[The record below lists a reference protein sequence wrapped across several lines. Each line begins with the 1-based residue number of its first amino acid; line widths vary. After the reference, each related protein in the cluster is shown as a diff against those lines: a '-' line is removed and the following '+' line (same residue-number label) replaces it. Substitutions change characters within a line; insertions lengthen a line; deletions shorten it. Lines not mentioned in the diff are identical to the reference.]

1 MHKRWK
7 VWLWTVIA
15 LQVLWIAGMAASK
28 EAHLARGP
36 AVLLET
42 RSVDPRDLLRGDY
55 VILNYAISSIERSNI
70 RGAVPADAHGKPV
83 YVVLKQGALFHT
95 LVYASFEKPA
105 LQTGEVLLKGRASHG
120 RWQRGVENQAEDQRP
135 IGVDYGLERFYVA
148 EGTGNPR
155 GEITVQAVV
164 DASGNALIRNVM
176 IDGVPYA
183 QAMARQQSN

>member
-1 MHKRWK
+1 MHKRW
-7 VWLWTVIA
+7 LWIVIA

-28 EAHLARGP
+28 EVHLARGP
-36 AVLLET
+36 VVLLET
-42 RSVDPRDLLRGDY
+42 RPVDPRDLLRGDY

-70 RGAVPADAHGKPV
+70 RGAVPADAYGKPL
-83 YVVLKQGALFHT
+83 YVVLRQGARFHELT
-95 LVYASFEKPA
+95 YASFDKPA
-105 LQTGEVLLKGRASHG
+105 LQAGEVLLKGRASWT
-120 RWQRGVENQAEDQRP
+120 RRQRGAENQPEDQRP

-164 DASGNALIRNVM
+164 DTDGSALIREVL

-183 QAMARQQSN
+183 RAMAAQQRN